1 MSIDILYIV
10 IGVVIVLVIAYF
22 TLKKDA
28 IKKVQSKEEK
38 RYEILNAYS
47 KELKEALEP
56 LGDKQEARVAKKQE
70 LFKRFS
76 QELSQNIF
84 FDNSEIKEI
93 LVDLS
98 QKY

>member
-1 MSIDILYIV
+1 MSIDIVYIV
-10 IGVVIVLVIAYF
+10 IGVLIVLVIAYF

-56 LGDKQEARVAKKQE
+56 LGDNKEARVAKKQE
-70 LFKRFS
+70 LFKKFS
-76 QELSQNIF
+76 RELSQNIF